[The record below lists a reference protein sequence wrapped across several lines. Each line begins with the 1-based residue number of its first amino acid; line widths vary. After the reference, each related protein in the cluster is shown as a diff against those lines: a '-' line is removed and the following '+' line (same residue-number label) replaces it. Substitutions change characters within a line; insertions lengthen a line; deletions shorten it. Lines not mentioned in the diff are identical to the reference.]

1 MAGEGAFRVVIA
13 GSGVA
18 ALEAA
23 LALHDLAG
31 ELVQVTLLAPDA
43 QLAYRPM
50 TVGEPFS
57 LPPARHH
64 SVARIAERAG
74 AEVIA
79 DRFAHVDAG
88 ERIAHTEGGDEHH
101 YDALILAIGARL
113 RAPFAHGIVIDD
125 RRMDELLRGI
135 VQDVEGGYVRSVA
148 FVSGARLGWPL
159 PLYELALLTARRAHD
174 SEVEVEV
181 TVVTPERAPL
191 EVFGDVAS
199 AAVDAL
205 LREAGVGLVT
215 AAQAQV
221 PEPDRV
227 VIAPGDRTIVAD
239 RVIVMPELFGPAV
252 RGLPSA
258 EHGFIP
264 VGPDGQVS
272 GVERVYAAG
281 DATDFP
287 VKQGGLAAQQADAA
301 AAAVAALAG
310 APGVPEQRRPE
321 IHGMLLTGGRPLWLA
336 AHLVGGRGLESQVSD
351 EPLWE
356 PPRKLDARHLAP
368 CLDALDALD
377 AG

>member
-1 MAGEGAFRVVIA
+1 MAGEDTFAVVIA
-13 GSGVA
+13 GGGVA

-23 LALHDLAG
+23 LALHALAG
-31 ELVQVTLLAPDA
+31 ERVQVRLLAPETE
-43 QLAYRPM
+43 LTYRPM

-57 LPPARHH
+57 LPPARRHL
-64 SVARIAERAG
+64 VARIAERAG

-79 DRFAHVDAG
+79 DRFAHVDAAQ
-88 ERIAHTEGGDEHH
+88 RIVHTEGGAQLH
-101 YDALILAIGARL
+101 YDALIVAIGARL

-125 RRMDELLRGI
+125 SRMDELLRGI
-135 VQDVEGGYVRSVA
+135 VQDVEGGYVRRIA

-159 PLYELALLTARRAHD
+159 PLYELALLTAGRARD
-174 SEVEVEV
+174 FDLEIEV

-191 EVFGDVAS
+191 EVFGDEAS
-199 AAVDAL
+199 AAVDGL
-205 LREAGVGLVT
+205 LRDAGVAVVT

-221 PEPDRV
+221 PSPERV
-227 VIAPGDRTIVAD
+227 VIAPGDRTLVAD

-252 RGLPSA
+252 RGLPAA

-264 VGPDGQVS
+264 TGPDGQVV

-310 APGVPEQRRPE
+310 VPDTPAPASPEV
-321 IHGMLLTGGRPLWLA
+321 HGMLLTGARPLWLA
-336 AHLVGGRGLESQVSD
+336 ARVVGGRGLDSRVSG
-351 EPLWE
+351 EPLWT
-356 PPRKLDARHLAP
+356 PVGKIDARHLAP
-368 CLDALDALD
+368 CLDALDA
-377 AG
+377 G